1 MGYSYLL
8 LSSLSKVRKSK
19 KESRKMWERSSLA
32 REIISASLTL
42 QISRKI
48 GKHLSF
54 IITILVPFKRV
65 TTLYSRSTGICSLE
79 GSITH
84 QRFYLVKVLTY
95 LKAKFE
101 LRMSLKIVICALNNT
116 LEE

>member
-1 MGYSYLL
+1 
-8 LSSLSKVRKSK
+8 
-19 KESRKMWERSSLA
+19 MWERSSLA

-42 QISRKI
+42 QISRKT

-84 QRFYLVKVLTY
+84 QRFYLVKALTY
-95 LKAKFE
+95 LKAESE
-101 LRMSLKIVICALNNT
+101 LRMSLKIVVCALNNT